1 MSAEESVKTAQAGYA
16 AFGRGDLP
24 AILELLT
31 DDIEWIEP
39 GPADV
44 IPTAGTYRGKEEV
57 AGFFAA
63 LGGNLEVHKF
73 EPHKFIAQDDDV
85 VVLIST
91 EATVRRPATRSPI
104 TSHTSGPSTVAS
116 SRRSRPSGIPRRPPL
131 PTAEDRWPTMVSART
146 VASAIVR
153 DPDEHR
159 IELTRRP
166 SRRRPPGARTSP
178 RDPR

>member
-1 MSAEESVKTAQAGYA
+1 MSAEENVQTAQAGYA

-57 AGFFAA
+57 AGFFAT
-63 LGGNLEVHKF
+63 LGENLEIHKF

-91 EATVRRPATRSPI
+91 EGTVKPTGRKVTDHLAHVWTFKGGKLARFEAFEDTAAS
-104 TSHTSGPSTVAS
+104 VAAYS
-116 SRRSRPSGIPRRPPL
+116 
-131 PTAEDRWPTMVSART
+131 
-146 VASAIVR
+146 
-153 DPDEHR
+153 
-159 IELTRRP
+159 
-166 SRRRPPGARTSP
+166 
-178 RDPR
+178 